1 MFCPNC
7 GAECEDSAKFCMD
20 CGCPLETVPVYCPNC
35 GCKLEEDA
43 VFCPECGTK
52 VNTAENQKNIQPAQW
67 TEPQQDKGQQWN
79 VQQDSRQQWEQEEWT
94 QQPSNPKTQK
104 KVKKERPAKKNKK
117 GKKGILVG
125 GLVVV
130 GVAAG
135 AGGVFLYLNHKP
147 AVELKS
153 CYEITLTGNDKDAT
167 ISVEI
172 DGDKLEKK
180 CQDLTLNE
188 KKAKAAI
195 RKKADES
202 SSLESSDID
211 ENYEE
216 MIEYSG
222 ETPGEIIGYNLEQD
236 MKVKP
241 EEELSN
247 GDTVEI
253 SYDEARME
261 ILEAAYG
268 CDLKPLTEYTV
279 EGLGE
284 TSESEKNTSDSKK
297 EAKKDS
303 KKDSQKDS
311 KKEKSEQAEKKEKA
325 EASPTPQPTATPTPS
340 PTPQPTA
347 TPIPEPTAT
356 PVPARTNTAL
366 RPDFYKDGTVT
377 GTSEDYICPDSIFRQ
392 LTAEELA
399 GYSNK
404 GLCFIRNEMFAR
416 LGRQFNNPELAS
428 YFSSMPW
435 YNGNVSPD
443 SFMVANY
450 SGITIDGRTVD
461 SAAIDYN
468 TELLLSMENS
478 LGLYIPL

>member
-1 MFCPNC
+1 M
-7 GAECEDSAKFCMD
+7 GTGRMV
-20 CGCPLETVPVYCPNC
+20 TT
-35 GCKLEEDA
+35 A
-43 VFCPECGTK
+43 VISE
-52 VNTAENQKNIQPAQW
+52 TAE
-67 TEPQQDKGQQWN
+67 KGEKRT
-79 VQQDSRQQWEQEEWT
+79 SGE
-94 QQPSNPKTQK
+94 
-104 KVKKERPAKKNKK
+104 KNKK

-125 GLVVV
+125 GLAVV

-135 AGGVFLYLNHKP
+135 AGGVFLYLDHKP
-147 AVELKS
+147 AVDLKS

-180 CQDLTLNE
+180 CQELTLNE

-195 RKKADES
+195 RKKAEAS

-216 MIEYSG
+216 MFEYSG

-284 TSESEKNTSDSKK
+284 TSESEKNTSDSKRK
-297 EAKKDS
+297 LRRIPRKTPRKTPKK
-303 KKDSQKDS
+303 KNLRKRRKRRKQR
-311 KKEKSEQAEKKEKA
+311 QV
-325 EASPTPQPTATPTPS
+325 PTPQPTATPTPS

-366 RPDFYKDGTVT
+366 QSDFYKDGTVT

-416 LGRQFNNPELAS
+416 LGRQFNNP
-428 YFSSMPW
+428 
-435 YNGNVSPD
+435 GT
-443 SFMVANY
+443 
-450 SGITIDGRTVD
+450 GII
-461 SAAIDYN
+461 
-468 TELLLSMENS
+468 LQ
-478 LGLYIPL
+478 LYALV

>member
-1 MFCPNC
+1 M
-7 GAECEDSAKFCMD
+7 KR
-20 CGCPLETVPVYCPNC
+20 
-35 GCKLEEDA
+35 K
-43 VFCPECGTK
+43 
-52 VNTAENQKNIQPAQW
+52 QKQ
-67 TEPQQDKGQQWN
+67 
-79 VQQDSRQQWEQEEWT
+79 
-94 QQPSNPKTQK
+94 
-104 KVKKERPAKKNKK
+104 
-117 GKKGILVG
+117 
-125 GLVVV
+125 
-130 GVAAG
+130 
-135 AGGVFLYLNHKP
+135 
-147 AVELKS
+147 
-153 CYEITLTGNDKDAT
+153 
-167 ISVEI
+167 
-172 DGDKLEKK
+172 
-180 CQDLTLNE
+180 
-188 KKAKAAI
+188 AI

-216 MIEYSG
+216 MFEYSG

-303 KKDSQKDS
+303 RKRLPKKTP
-311 KKEKSEQAEKKEKA
+311 KKKNLKQAEKKEKA

-416 LGRQFNNPELAS
+416 LADQFNNRNWHH
-428 YFSSMPW
+428 YFSSML
-435 YNGNVSPD
+435 GIMEMLSPD